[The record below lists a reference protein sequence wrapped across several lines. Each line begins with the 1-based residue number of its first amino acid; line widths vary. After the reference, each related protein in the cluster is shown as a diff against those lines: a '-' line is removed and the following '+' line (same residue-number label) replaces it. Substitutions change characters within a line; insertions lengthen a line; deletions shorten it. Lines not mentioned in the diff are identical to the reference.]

1 MRDEDRSALS
11 APCDF
16 SKECIA
22 RVTRCSLDRHLL
34 SLPECADVCGTEF
47 ELNAAVGYGASAS
60 LTGPGVRQAER
71 LPYNFLVIAFDQ
83 AFNKTCIRIARSSTQ
98 SMIQMAN
105 HKSCVTDA
113 NQPVQERDG
122 ITSAGHT
129 DYIASVRRKIAG
141 YSRVSA

>member
-22 RVTRCSLDRHLL
+22 RLTRRSFDRHLL

-47 ELNAAVGYGASAS
+47 EFNAAVRCRGSAS
-60 LTGPGVRQAER
+60 LARPGVRQAER

-83 AFNKTCIRIARSSTQ
+83 PFNKPRIGIARPPAQ
-98 SMIQMAN
+98 PMIQMAN
-105 HKSCVTDA
+105 DESVVTQAD
-113 NQPVQERDG
+113 
-122 ITSAGHT
+122 
-129 DYIASVRRKIAG
+129 
-141 YSRVSA
+141 